1 MIPTESFAQKRAEAE
16 TLIRQHAPARLQELL
31 IALLR
36 PAIALSATRTDDAL
50 IPLGAS
56 KFGGAP
62 DVPPNFEWPMW
73 NDKPLGF
80 LAQINL
86 EEVAPFDVENQL
98 PPSGMLS
105 FFYDLID
112 QPWGSHSDKGSW
124 AVHLFETG
132 NLRRA
137 EEQKMEREINC
148 CSLQFSSRVDLPDYV
163 QRGRSLTEV
172 GEPFGSYYEIEKG
185 REQPDKRHQL
195 LGTAM
200 VLQGEMQSEC
210 ELKSK
215 GQPYPEDDE
224 DEDGL
229 PPRVPGEEDWTL
241 LFQVDSDKSLEVS
254 WGDVGFLY
262 FWIRRQDLAA
272 RQFENCW
279 IQLQC
284 Y

>member
-1 MIPTESFAQKRAEAE
+1 MTPAQSFAQKRAEAE
-16 TLIRQHAPARLQELL
+16 TLIRQHAPARLQEPL
-31 IALLR
+31 INLLR

-62 DVPPNFEWPMW
+62 DVPADFEWPMW
-73 NDKPLGF
+73 NEKPLGF

-98 PPSGMLS
+98 PPSGLLS

-124 AVHLFETG
+124 AVHLFEMET
-132 NLRRA
+132 LRRA
-137 EEQKMEREINC
+137 EEQKTGREIYC
-148 CSLQFSSRVDLPDYV
+148 CSLQFSSRIDLPDYI

-172 GEPFGSYYEIEKG
+172 EEPFGSYYEIEKG

-195 LGTAM
+195 LGTAL
-200 VLQGEMQSEC
+200 VLQGEMQAVC
-210 ELKSK
+210 EMESK
-215 GQPYPEDDE
+215 AQPYSE
-224 DEDGL
+224 EDG
-229 PPRVPGEEDWTL
+229 GDWTL
-241 LFQVDSDKSLEVS
+241 LLQVDSDKSLGVS
-254 WGDVGFLY
+254 WGDVGLLY

-272 RQFENCW
+272 QQFENCW